1 MKNITISLILITLFS
16 PVAALAAPIFYTA
29 TDLADVNAGDDLWRY
44 DYQVANTTGIDIDT
58 FNIYFDIDDYD
69 FNLVSTGFGD
79 EVDPVDYTSPLGW
92 EGIALPDDPFFGEDG
107 IFVINQEFFDPI
119 TEILVADAI
128 AGFSVT
134 FIWRGAG
141 TPGAQFFDFF
151 SSDDPFGLPAGDAF
165 TQLLEV
171 TPPPMPVP
179 EPASAML
186 LGLGMLALLRR
197 RTRQAV

>member
-1 MKNITISLILITLFS
+1 MKVRTISLILLVLLS
-16 PVAALAAPIFYTA
+16 PASVLAAPIFYTA

-44 DYQVANTTGIDIDT
+44 DYQVANTTGIAIDT

-69 FNLVSTGFGD
+69 FNLVSTVFGD
-79 EVDPVDYTSPLGW
+79 EVDPIDYSAPVGW
-92 EGIALPDDPFFGEDG
+92 DGLMLPDDPFFGEDG
-107 IFVINQEFFDPI
+107 IFVINQAFFDPI

-141 TPGAQFFDFF
+141 TPGEQFFDFF

-165 TQLLEV
+165 TQLLDI
-171 TPPPMPVP
+171 TPPPLPVP
-179 EPASAML
+179 EPAGAIL

-197 RTRQAV
+197 HTRQLV